1 MNPQRLQTRTDL
13 IEYIL
18 EHAPLSGVRRAID
31 EGRVRVCGGFASCH
45 PHISPGF
52 VVEVTSK
59 HGRTWPVAVLVDQ
72 IKHRYRVVV
81 LDEVP
86 WQKWDGKYGRGNP
99 VYDGDNPAEFYK
111 LRKKARRNKWHPPH
125 TST

>member
-18 EHAPLSGVRRAID
+18 EHAPLNGVRRAID
-31 EGRVRVCGGFASCH
+31 EGQVRVCGGFASCP
-45 PHISPGF
+45 PHTSPGF

-86 WQKWDGKYGRGNP
+86 WKEWEGRLDRDHP
-99 VYDGDNPAEFYK
+99 VYDGDDPIQFYK
-111 LRKKARRNKWHPPH
+111 QRLIARLSCQSPPP
-125 TST
+125 TSI